1 MSIAFS
7 ADEILAVAEQIERN
21 GAKFYRIAAEQTSD
35 GEAQAALKWLA
46 GEEDQ
51 HEKAFAA
58 MRANLN
64 DGGPLCGVWDPDG
77 QCEKYLQALA
87 DGKVFDLKTDPAVIV
102 KRLTTIRDV
111 LECALSNE
119 KDTIVFYMVMA
130 KKGDEHINQE
140 KIQGILDEEIG
151 HIALISDMLALLWR
165 GEPLT

>member
-1 MSIAFS
+1 MNIALN
-7 ADEILAVAEQIERN
+7 AGELLTMAEEVERN
-21 GAKFYRIAAEQTSD
+21 GAKFYRMAAEQLSEDEMKAT
-35 GEAQAALKWLA
+35 LNWLA
-46 GEEDQ
+46 AEEDK
-51 HEKAFAA
+51 HEKIFAT
-58 MRANLN
+58 MRANMEI
-64 DGGPLCGVWDPDG
+64 DGPLCGVWDPDG

-130 KKGDEHINQE
+130 KKGDEHINKE

-151 HIALISDMLALLWR
+151 HIALLSDKLASL
-165 GEPLT
+165 

>member
-87 DGKVFDLKTDPAVIV
+87 DGKVFDLKVDPATIV
-102 KRLTTIRDV
+102 ERLRTLRDV
-111 LECALSNE
+111 LEFALSNE
-119 KDTIVFYMVMA
+119 KDTVVFYMMMA
-130 KKGDEHINQE
+130 KMGSEQVHKE
-140 KIQGILDEEIG
+140 KIQSILDEEIQ
-151 HIALISDMLALLWR
+151 HVAFITNALMAL
-165 GEPLT
+165 